1 MSIWRV
7 FRVVS
12 NDLSS
17 HIYDLK
23 IRENDYNA
31 LTRDITKHSALWK

>member
-1 MSIWRV
+1 MSLAHV

-12 NDLSS
+12 NHLSR
-17 HIYDLK
+17 HIYALK

-31 LTRDITKHSALWK
+31 LTKDVTKHSALWK